1 MVFSSR
7 TDVSAQNSIPLALG
21 AEVSRP
27 KGLSG
32 KQKGAELFKN
42 TAELFKSTAVFPR
55 NPGESAPDSGEFF
68 PGGQVPVAR

>member
-42 TAELFKSTAVFPR
+42 TAELFKNTAELFKSTGELFKNTAVFPR
-55 NPGESAPDSGEFF
+55 NP
-68 PGGQVPVAR
+68 